1 MHNVNNKICANI
13 IFIIVDFSRV
23 MDRFSN
29 SILKY
34 MLTCPTP
41 AQNKYKRE
49 YDLYNCE
56 TKQSAYKYKPKPVKK
71 NF

>member
-1 MHNVNNKICANI
+1 MHNINIMSCAII
-13 IFIIVDFSRV
+13 IFIIVDFLRV

-49 YDLYNCE
+49 YDFYYCE
-56 TKQSAYKYKPKPVKK
+56 TKQSVYQYKPKPVKT
-71 NF
+71 F

>member
-1 MHNVNNKICANI
+1 MHNINIMSCAII
-13 IFIIVDFSRV
+13 IFIIVDFLRV

-49 YDLYNCE
+49 YDFYYCE
-56 TKQSAYKYKPKPVKK
+56 TKQSAYKYKPKPVKT
-71 NF
+71 F

>member
-13 IFIIVDFSRV
+13 IFIIVDFLRV

-49 YDLYNCE
+49 YDFYYCE
-56 TKQSAYKYKPKPVKK
+56 TNQSAYKYKPKPVKT
-71 NF
+71 F

>member
-13 IFIIVDFSRV
+13 IFIIVDFLRV

-49 YDLYNCE
+49 YDFYNCE
-56 TKQSAYKYKPKPVKK
+56 TNQSAYKYKPKPVKT
-71 NF
+71 F